1 MTKFNVAV
9 LIQVAGLVCLFV
21 VYRPFNLVGWLVIVA
36 GGVMYR
42 QELKRR
48 KEEKG
53 DKAVPGPSDSQR

>member
-1 MTKFNVAV
+1 MSKLNVAV
-9 LIQVAGLVCLFV
+9 LIQVAGLVSLFTV
-21 VYRPFNLVGWLVIVA
+21 HRPFNLVGWLVVVV

-53 DKAVPGPSDSQR
+53 DKAVPGPTDSQR